1 MKVPLEI
8 SLRPWQSSL
17 SLAQSQAQV
26 AHFPEMLGTC
36 QQIVEVHSGD
46 ANALL
51 DVGALLLNFG
61 YLARARDCFE
71 RVQLLA
77 PHDLRPP
84 MNLANL
90 ARDSGDHATAQRLYE
105 ALQLAQPN
113 NPVIRRNA
121 LVSQEY
127 NPAVTDAQRLANACA
142 WGDWAIAQAGGWQAR
157 PPLRSRTDPTI
168 AALLPL
174 KIGYVSADLCQ
185 HTVGLFVKGIFQAH
199 KSPSGGVGAN
209 PVSVFAYSSGSVS
222 DWVSDAIRAACTWR
236 DVSGLDDTA
245 LATLIRQD
253 QIDVLIDLSGHTA
266 GSRLTVFAHRPAPVQ
281 VAWLGYFATTGLRYI
296 DAVLLDEW
304 HAPAGTQA
312 QFAEPIVQLPGGRM
326 CYQPVPWAPA
336 VAPAPCLQTGYITFG
351 SFNNTGKL
359 NAGVF
364 DVWAQVLAAVPL
376 SRLVLKWRS
385 LADETL
391 CDSIRA
397 AFADRGIDP
406 SRIELR
412 PASFHADV
420 LLQYADIDI
429 ALDPFPFTGGMT
441 SCEALWMGVPV
452 ITWPQSRVV
461 SRQTFAL
468 LNQIGLPELAAKDA
482 EDYVRVA
489 VELAN
494 NSQRL
499 IHLRQTLR
507 QRMQASPLCDVAG
520 FTQNLEETI
529 VNLYGTIANKNSPTS
544 FNTMTNTA
552 PKILLN
558 VGAGHPKSGAR
569 IPHAFQSSEWKEV
582 RLDIDPANEPDVIG
596 TMLDMSA
603 VANESADAL
612 YSSHTIEH
620 LYPNEIPQA
629 MKEFLRVL
637 KPQGYA
643 VITCPDLQ
651 AAAEMIAQDKLME
664 TAYTTGSGM
673 VVTPFDIV
681 YSHREYTGRDKPYMA
696 HHCGFTLKVLNGTLR
711 SNGFASVAG
720 KRRARG
726 LDLWVVATKQQMD
739 EAALREL
746 AEKVLPG

>member
-1 MKVPLEI
+1 M
-8 SLRPWQSSL
+8 
-17 SLAQSQAQV
+17 
-26 AHFPEMLGTC
+26 
-36 QQIVEVHSGD
+36 
-46 ANALL
+46 
-51 DVGALLLNFG
+51 
-61 YLARARDCFE
+61 
-71 RVQLLA
+71 
-77 PHDLRPP
+77 
-84 MNLANL
+84 
-90 ARDSGDHATAQRLYE
+90 
-105 ALQLAQPN
+105 
-113 NPVIRRNA
+113 
-121 LVSQEY
+121 
-127 NPAVTDAQRLANACA
+127 
-142 WGDWAIAQAGGWQAR
+142 
-157 PPLRSRTDPTI
+157 
-168 AALLPL
+168 
-174 KIGYVSADLCQ
+174 
-185 HTVGLFVKGIFQAH
+185 
-199 KSPSGGVGAN
+199 GAN
-209 PVSVFAYSSGSVS
+209 PVCVFAYSSGSVS

-236 DVSGLDDTA
+236 DVSGLDDAA

-364 DVWAQVLAAVPL
+364 DVWSQVLAAVPL

-391 CDSIRA
+391 CGSIRA

-441 SCEALWMGVPV
+441 SCESLWMGVPV

-499 IHLRQTLR
+499 MNLRQTLR
-507 QRMQASPLCDVAG
+507 QRMQASPLCEVAG

-529 VNLYGTIANKNSPTS
+529 VNLYDTIADENPPIPL
-544 FNTMTNTA
+544 NTMTNTA

-569 IPHAFQSSEWKEV
+569 IPHAFQSAEWKEV

-739 EAALREL
+739 EGALREL

>member
-1 MKVPLEI
+1 MKAPLET

-17 SLAQSQAQV
+17 SLAQSQAQA

-36 QQIVEVHSGD
+36 QQIVEAHSGD

-113 NPVIRRNA
+113 SPVIRRNA

-157 PPLRSRTDPTI
+157 PPLRSRADSTVG
-168 AALLPL
+168 ALLPL
-174 KIGYVSADLCQ
+174 RIGYVSADLCQ
-185 HTVGLFVKGIFQAH
+185 HTVGLFVKDIFQAH

-209 PVSVFAYSSGSVS
+209 PLSVFAYSSGSIS

-236 DVSGLDDTA
+236 DVSGLDDAA

-364 DVWAQVLAAVPL
+364 DVWSQVLAAVPL
-376 SRLVLKWRS
+376 SRLLLKWRS
-385 LADETL
+385 LVDETL

-529 VNLYGTIANKNSPTS
+529 VNLYDTIADENPPIPL
-544 FNTMTNTA
+544 NTMTNNA

-739 EAALREL
+739 EGVLREL

>member
-17 SLAQSQAQV
+17 SLAQSQAQA

-77 PHDLRPP
+77 PHDLRAQ

-90 ARDSGDHATAQRLYE
+90 ARDGGDHATAQHLYE

-157 PPLRSRTDPTI
+157 PPLRSRTDPTV

-185 HTVGLFVKGIFQAH
+185 HTVGLFVKDIFQAH

-236 DVSGLDDTA
+236 DVSGLDDAA

-281 VAWLGYFATTGLRYI
+281 VAWLGYFATTGLSYI

-364 DVWAQVLAAVPL
+364 DVWSQVLAAVPL

-385 LADETL
+385 LADEAL

-441 SCEALWMGVPV
+441 SCESLWMGVPV

-482 EDYVRVA
+482 EDYVLVA

-499 IHLRQTLR
+499 MNLRQTLR
-507 QRMQASPLCDVAG
+507 QRMQASHLCDVAG

-529 VNLYGTIANKNSPTS
+529 VNLYDTIADENPPIPL
-544 FNTMTNTA
+544 NTMTNTA
-552 PKILLN
+552 PKILLK

-726 LDLWVVATKQQMD
+726 LDLWVVATKQHMD
-739 EAALREL
+739 EGALREL

>member
-1 MKVPLEI
+1 MKVPLET

-17 SLAQSQAQV
+17 SLAQSQAQA

-36 QQIVEVHSGD
+36 QQIVEAHSGE

-51 DVGALLLNFG
+51 DVGVLLLNFG

-77 PHDLRPP
+77 PHDLRAQT
-84 MNLANL
+84 NLANL
-90 ARDSGDHATAQRLYE
+90 ARDGGDHATAQRLYE
-105 ALQLAQPN
+105 VLQIAQPN
-113 NPVIRRNA
+113 NPLIRRNA

-127 NPAVTDAQRLANACA
+127 NPALTDAQRLANACA
-142 WGDWAIAQAGGWQAR
+142 WGDWAIAQAGGWLAR
-157 PPLRSRTDPTI
+157 PPLRSRTDPTV

-185 HTVGLFVKGIFQAH
+185 HTVGLFVKDIFQAH
-199 KSPSGGVGAN
+199 KSSSGGVGAN
-209 PVSVFAYSSGSVS
+209 PVSVFAYSSGPVS

-236 DVSGLDDTA
+236 DVAGLDDAA

-336 VAPAPCLQTGYITFG
+336 VAAAPCLQTGYITFG

-364 DVWAQVLAAVPL
+364 DVWSQVLAAVPL

-385 LADETL
+385 LADEAL
-391 CDSIRA
+391 CDSIQA

-429 ALDPFPFTGGMT
+429 ALDPFPFTGGLT

-482 EDYVRVA
+482 EDYVRIA

-494 NSQRL
+494 NPQRL

-529 VNLYGTIANKNSPTS
+529 VNLYNTIANKNSPTS
-544 FNTMTNTA
+544 FNTMTNNA

-569 IPHAFQSSEWKEV
+569 IPDAFQSAEWKEV

-603 VANESADAL
+603 VANASADAL

-637 KPQGYA
+637 KPEGYA

-651 AAAEMIAQDKLME
+651 AAAEMIAQDMLME

-739 EAALREL
+739 EGALREL
-746 AEKVLPG
+746 AKMVLPG

>member
-17 SLAQSQAQV
+17 GFAQSQAQA

-36 QQIVEVHSGD
+36 QQIVEAHSGD

-113 NPVIRRNA
+113 SPVIRRNA

-157 PPLRSRTDPTI
+157 PPLRSRADSTVG
-168 AALLPL
+168 ALLSL
-174 KIGYVSADLCQ
+174 RIGYVSADLCQ
-185 HTVGLFVKGIFQAH
+185 HTVGLFVKDIFHAH

-209 PVSVFAYSSGSVS
+209 PVCVFAYSSGSVS

-236 DVSGLDDTA
+236 DVSGLDDAA

-336 VAPAPCLQTGYITFG
+336 VAAAPCLQTGYITFG

-364 DVWAQVLAAVPL
+364 DVWSQVLAAVPL

-385 LADETL
+385 LVDETL

-441 SCEALWMGVPV
+441 SCESLWMGVPV
-452 ITWPQSRVV
+452 ITWPQDRVV
-461 SRQTFAL
+461 SRQTFAFL
-468 LNQIGLPELAAKDA
+468 SAIGLTELAAKDA
-482 EDYVRVA
+482 VDYVHIA
-489 VELAN
+489 KTLAAD
-494 NSQRL
+494 RTKL
-499 IHLRQTLR
+499 IHLRSTLR
-507 QRMQASPLCDVAG
+507 NTLQASSLMDVAG
-520 FTQNLEETI
+520 FTRQLEATLSKLHHSIKVQED
-529 VNLYGTIANKNSPTS
+529 AK
-544 FNTMTNTA
+544 TMT
-552 PKILLN
+552 PK
-558 VGAGHPKSGAR
+558 
-569 IPHAFQSSEWKEV
+569 QSCS
-582 RLDIDPANEPDVIG
+582 
-596 TMLDMSA
+596 
-603 VANESADAL
+603 
-612 YSSHTIEH
+612 
-620 LYPNEIPQA
+620 
-629 MKEFLRVL
+629 
-637 KPQGYA
+637 
-643 VITCPDLQ
+643 
-651 AAAEMIAQDKLME
+651 
-664 TAYTTGSGM
+664 
-673 VVTPFDIV
+673 
-681 YSHREYTGRDKPYMA
+681 
-696 HHCGFTLKVLNGTLR
+696 
-711 SNGFASVAG
+711 
-720 KRRARG
+720 
-726 LDLWVVATKQQMD
+726 
-739 EAALREL
+739 
-746 AEKVLPG
+746 